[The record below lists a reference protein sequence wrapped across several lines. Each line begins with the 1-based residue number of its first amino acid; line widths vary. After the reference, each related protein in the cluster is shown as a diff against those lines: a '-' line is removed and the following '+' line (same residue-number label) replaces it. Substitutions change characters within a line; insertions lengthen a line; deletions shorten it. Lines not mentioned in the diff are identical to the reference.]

1 MQAIGKYTGAYTPA
15 VLAVLAGNDML
26 TISEGMLDESVT
38 SIKKAVE
45 EKVIDQKIID
55 RSVMRILAWKYSK
68 NML

>member
-1 MQAIGKYTGAYTPA
+1 MQAIGKYTGKYTPA
-15 VLAVLAGNDML
+15 VHAVLAGNDML
-26 TISEGMLDESVT
+26 TISENMLEESIS

-68 NML
+68 NMM